1 MIDNIRVIIP
11 VKEQNID
18 VSSWKVEM
26 DDKSLQ
32 TYYYIFTGGIR
43 IAYYPSSENLM
54 IGGKITG
61 RGRYGK
67 VKNLDDLFNSR
78 EKLKRFFEDFNHQ
91 INKYIKNGNIDVLEN
106 KSTRIDFCFNIKT
119 DYVKEYIKFF
129 NLFYLYNKDSRFS
142 NYLNFNEIKN
152 VKSDT
157 SFYLKTAAQMRDNQN
172 QNFTINF
179 YDKEDQLKYLMNKQ
193 TKLGRSSV
201 KLKDIEE
208 SKDILRLEVQAH
220 YVYLKS
226 ICEKFGVDF
235 QERKLIDFIDVR
247 IAEYAVCNKVEQF
260 FTRYDFFSYSYVKRL
275 LKTMKSTK
283 EFREYVL
290 ARSKNNKVSSRY
302 FDEKLM
308 KLGICPYMFI
318 PSKWGIDKLENPIKL
333 IKRKI
338 SDNNL
343 QELTLK
349 EENKIQLQ
357 DSAQSERLS
366 VTTTK

>member
-1 MIDNIRVIIP
+1 MIDNIRIIIP
-11 VKEQNID
+11 VKENEID
-18 VSSWKVEM
+18 VSNWNVKI
-26 DDKSLQ
+26 DDKFLQ
-32 TYYYIFTGGIR
+32 AYYYIFIRGIR
-43 IAYYPSSENLM
+43 IAYYPTSENLI

-61 RGRYGK
+61 SGSYGK
-67 VKNLDDLFNSR
+67 VKNLDDIFNSR
-78 EKLKRFFEDFNHQ
+78 VELERFFEDFNCK
-91 INKYIKNGNIDVLEN
+91 INKDLKKKINILTN

-129 NLFYLYNKDSRFS
+129 NLFYSYNKDTRFS
-142 NYLNFNEIKN
+142 NYSNFNEIKDIEP
-152 VKSDT
+152 DT
-157 SFYLKTAAQMRDNQN
+157 SFYLKTEGQMRYNQN

-179 YDKEDQLKYLMNKQ
+179 YNKEDQLNCLKNRQLERK
-193 TKLGRSSV
+193 GHSSV
-201 KLKDIEE
+201 KVKDIED
-208 SKDILRLEVQAH
+208 SKGILRLEVQSH

-226 ICEKFGVDF
+226 ICAKFGIDF
-235 QERKLIDFIDVR
+235 QERRLIDFIDIR
-247 IAEYAVCNKVEQF
+247 IAEYAVCNKIEQF
-260 FTRYDFFSYSYVKRL
+260 FTKYDFYSYSYIKKL
-275 LKTMKSTK
+275 LQTMKSTK

-338 SDNNL
+338 SENNL

-349 EENKIQLQ
+349 DKKKTKLQ
-357 DSAQSERLS
+357 NSA
-366 VTTTK
+366 